1 MHLFFFLLF
10 LYMRYIIL
18 RKEVIFMRYELHKE
32 DINAPLKVIFAIIDD
47 GNPDSEMYPS
57 PYISP
62 GRSPSKHA
70 SLHWHDDTEIIYA
83 VDGMTRVFVE
93 GKIYTLS
100 PGEIVLVGSKKIH
113 RTLDAGTGGTHYA
126 LIIPNT
132 LCKNIGFE
140 SAAYDL
146 EKPIAD
152 EKAAELVITIVKEM
166 AEKNEYYQDAV
177 KIAVSSLFLYIMRKH
192 EKGQIPSSEKSQ
204 KGMHKVVK
212 ETIEH
217 IKQNIYKSISVDEL
231 AQMFGLSKF
240 YYCREFKKIT
250 GYTIVNYINLQKC
263 MKARNLI
270 LSSEYKIKEIAQM
283 TGFENMSYFSRTYK
297 KYMGCLPSQEID

>member
-1 MHLFFFLLF
+1 
-10 LYMRYIIL
+10 
-18 RKEVIFMRYELHKE
+18 MRYELHKE

-100 PGEIVLVGSKKIH
+100 PGELVLVGSKKIH

-126 LIIPNT
+126 IIIPNT
-132 LCKNIGFE
+132 LCKSIGFE
-140 SAAYDL
+140 SAAYDI
-146 EKPIAD
+146 EKPITD
-152 EKAAELVITIVKEM
+152 ERAAELFKTVVKEM
-166 AEKNEYYQDAV
+166 AERKPYYQDAV
-177 KIAVSSLFLYIMRKH
+177 RIAMASLFLYIMRNF
-192 EKGQIPSSEKSQ
+192 EKGSSSSPEKSG

-217 IKQNIYKSISVDEL
+217 IKQNIDKPISVDDL

-240 YYCREFKKIT
+240 YYCRKFKKMT

-270 LSSEYKIKEIAQM
+270 LSSEYKVKEIAHM

-297 KYMGCLPSQEID
+297 KYMGCLPSEETD

>member
-1 MHLFFFLLF
+1 M
-10 LYMRYIIL
+10 
-18 RKEVIFMRYELHKE
+18 KYELHKE
-32 DINAPLKVIFAIIDD
+32 DVNTPLKVIFAVIDD
-47 GNPDSEMYPS
+47 GNPDSELYPVS
-57 PYISP
+57 DKKPS
-62 GRSPSKHA
+62 RTPSKHTA
-70 SLHWHDDTEIIYA
+70 LHWHDDTEIIYA
-83 VDGMTRVFVE
+83 VDGKTSVFVE
-93 GKIYTLS
+93 GKAYMLS
-100 PGEIVLVGSKKIH
+100 PGELVLVGSKKIH
-113 RTLDAGTGGTHYA
+113 RILDAGEGGTHYA

-192 EKGQIPSSEKSQ
+192 EKGQIPSSEKSK

>member
-1 MHLFFFLLF
+1 MSLIHFELIF
-10 LYMRYIIL
+10 LYGP
-18 RKEVIFMRYELHKE
+18 VSELHKE

-100 PGEIVLVGSKKIH
+100 PGELVLVGSKKIH

-126 LIIPNT
+126 IIIPNT
-132 LCKNIGFE
+132 LCKSIGFE
-140 SAAYDL
+140 SAAYDI
-146 EKPIAD
+146 EKPITD
-152 EKAAELVITIVKEM
+152 ERAAELFKTVVKEM
-166 AEKNEYYQDAV
+166 AERKPYYQDAV
-177 KIAVSSLFLYIMRKH
+177 RIAMASLFLYIMRNF
-192 EKGQIPSSEKSQ
+192 EKGSSSSPEKSG

-212 ETIEH
+212 ETIEY
-217 IKQNIYKSISVDEL
+217 IKQNIDKPISVDDL

-240 YYCREFKKIT
+240 YYCREFKKMT

-270 LSSEYKIKEIAQM
+270 LSSEYKVKEIAHM